1 MKTNDY
7 QKQNVKVFDEMY
19 KKNWGNDWPSETMI
33 SYYYNIVRSHIFS
46 GGGYRPK
53 VLEFACG
60 TGANLLFFHSIGFEV
75 YGIDSSESAIDR
87 CVNRS
92 GFSKENFSAKNILS
106 ECRICD
112 IFPGIKFDLIICLS
126 ALSYFNN
133 EDIFLLNKQFSEVLR
148 EDGIIYTNMY
158 TTLREWPLEKSD
170 NGLYIAMDSGS
181 VNEVTYLNLIE
192 DKNEIQ
198 MLYDS
203 MFETIAIKR
212 TIMEGLRGDNESVHY
227 IGRKLT

>member
-1 MKTNDY
+1 M
-7 QKQNVKVFDEMY
+7 
-19 KKNWGNDWPSETMI
+19 
-33 SYYYNIVRSHIFS
+33 
-46 GGGYRPK
+46 
-53 VLEFACG
+53 
-60 TGANLLFFHSIGFEV
+60 
-75 YGIDSSESAIDR
+75 
-87 CVNRS
+87 
-92 GFSKENFSAKNILS
+92 
-106 ECRICD
+106 
-112 IFPGIKFDLIICLS
+112 
-126 ALSYFNN
+126 SYFNN

-148 EDGIIYTNMY
+148 EEGIIYTNMY